1 MPFTIFLP
9 GRTRGGGGGSE
20 RKKKAGLSVV
30 LFAIVPEHATTGT
43 LPEGL
48 VHSGPK
54 SKPNLGPNGE
64 FVSLR
69 VCELITSIEVN
80 YIFSMLKS

>member
-1 MPFTIFLP
+1 MK
-9 GRTRGGGGGSE
+9 R
-20 RKKKAGLSVV
+20 AGLSVV
-30 LFAIVPEHATTGT
+30 LFAIVPKYATTGA

-54 SKPNLGPNGE
+54 NKPNSGPNGE
-64 FVSLR
+64 FVGLG

-80 YIFSMLKS
+80 CTFFQKSATV